1 MEKIKPQLHNL
12 EQKFISTSQT
22 VEGIEA
28 KVVLQA
34 KDMFVKFKEEV
45 IICVKEMFDALCKEH
60 FVSPSVPSN
69 VPTAAPTQEP
79 GPAMDSAG
87 VYDANAITIGNVLRN
102 ISEYSTPPRSPRMSQ
117 DENLTPSKIDHVVT
131 GFVSPT
137 PGAETCAL
145 SANSEN
151 RTRQNASDHPLDEN
165 LTPSKIDHVV
175 TGFVSPTPG
184 AETCAVSAN
193 SENRTRQN
201 ASHHPLDGR
210 KRQRDNIGSEPSF
223 SLGLTQDEQFEAE
236 EPIKVTED
244 RHRER
249 TSETNVHDNFEQGQG
264 SRKSKRQKTVPSGL
278 VEDYQCGRHI
288 MSRVREAQKY
298 IFVFDDQSEVT
309 RKHVELCV
317 KLGEKFV
324 INMGGLAVDAKDL
337 KLLLERPRLFS
348 AKVMDILIRVARI
361 AVCPNLPPEGPRSSQ
376 FLDTKFVVA
385 INRTFPKFLK
395 SRNKDAYKFP
405 KGLMDI
411 FPSKDGP
418 PVHSLRY
425 YFPFN
430 VGMKHWVGICFDAG
444 SGVLTVLDCN
454 TSLYKDSAVEKYLN
468 PIVQVLPY
476 LARYVG
482 HSIGEEPVFHCYDVA
497 RPKYVAQNKNHSDS
511 GLMALLLMATHA
523 LYGIE
528 ACKHISAD
536 ILEEEGMRAAIL
548 AYEFKEAL

>member
-1 MEKIKPQLHNL
+1 MEKIKPQLQNL
-12 EQKFISTSQT
+12 EQKFNLTSQT

-69 VPTAAPTQEP
+69 VPTAAPTQVP

-117 DENLTPSKIDHVVT
+117 VIGFFILVCRAKGYFLLDENLTPSKIDHVVT

-151 RTRQNASDHPLDEN
+151 RTRQNAS
-165 LTPSKIDHVV
+165 
-175 TGFVSPTPG
+175 
-184 AETCAVSAN
+184 
-193 SENRTRQN
+193 Q
-201 ASHHPLDGR
+201 HPLDGQ

-236 EPIKVTED
+236 EPIKITEI

-264 SRKSKRQKTVPSGL
+264 SRKSKRHKTVPSGL
-278 VEDYQCGRHI
+278 LEDYQCGRHI

-317 KLGEKFV
+317 KLGVKFV

-385 INRTFPKFLK
+385 INRTFPKFIK

-405 KGLMDI
+405 KGLMGI

-454 TSLYKDSAVEKYLN
+454 TSLYKDSTVEKYLN

-482 HSIGEEPVFHCYDVA
+482 HTIGEEPVFHCYDVA
-497 RPKYVAQNKNHSDS
+497 RPKYVAQNKNPSDS